1 MTTQS
6 TESNELPSW
15 FSILVFLILV
25 AILIVFGDLFVKIV
39 GIIGVVIAFAANYVD
54 KDGHH

>member
-15 FSILVFLILV
+15 FSILVFLVLV